1 MGDISCIQMSGEDMK
16 AEYKL
21 YYRYLGQNIALY
33 RKYRGMT
40 QGALAERIGI
50 DQSHMSRIENAGV
63 GVSMDLFFTIAEALQ
78 VPPEKLLENKI

>member
-1 MGDISCIQMSGEDMK
+1 MK

-40 QGALAERIGI
+40 QRALAERIGI
-50 DQSHMSRIENAGV
+50 DQSHMSRIENAGI
-63 GVSMDLFFTIAEALQ
+63 GVSMDLVFAIADALQ
-78 VPPEKLLENKI
+78 VPPDKLLQDKT

>member
-1 MGDISCIQMSGEDMK
+1 MK

-21 YYRYLGQNIALY
+21 YYSYLGQNIALY

-50 DQSHMSRIENAGV
+50 DQSHLSRIENASI
-63 GVSMDLFFTIAEALQ
+63 GVSMDLVFAIAEALQ
-78 VPPEKLLENKI
+78 VPPERLLENKI

>member
-1 MGDISCIQMSGEDMK
+1 MK

-40 QGALAERIGI
+40 QGTLAERIGI
-50 DQSHMSRIENAGV
+50 DQSHMSRIENAST
-63 GVSMDLFFTIAEALQ
+63 GVSMDLVFAIAETLQ
-78 VPPEKLLENKI
+78 VPPEKLLQDKT